1 MGLTHC
7 PICVGLA
14 LLSASRF
21 MAHLLMASQLMPPR
35 QGAVVSR
42 QRVIQA

>member
-21 MAHLLMASQLMPPR
+21 MAHLLMASQLMPAR
-35 QGAVVSR
+35 EEGMVSR
-42 QRVIQA
+42 QNVIRA

>member
-35 QGAVVSR
+35 QEGMVS
-42 QRVIQA
+42 QQNVIQA